1 MDIELKSVIEEMN
14 KGVAALRSEVE
25 SKGDKET
32 IGRLEAEV
40 ARTLEAKS
48 ALEGRISAMEAA
60 QSRVGTFAKGTEAG
74 DEYKTAFVN
83 FLRKSQDYSAK
94 SVVTELAT
102 KQVNIGTPAAGG
114 VAVPEVIATDIARV
128 AGTRSAIRAL
138 ARVVTVGTADY
149 KELLNLGGA
158 ASEWVGETTTRNVT
172 DTPTLKEVAPTF
184 GEIAARAQATNWSL
198 EDIFFDVQ
206 AWLVNELAREFGAKE
221 AKAFIDGDGANKPTG
236 LLNGTT
242 VGVVKT
248 GVAGAFGAN
257 PYDNI
262 IDLITA
268 VKGEYQ
274 ANANFVMNT
283 KTFASLIKVKDTTGA
298 YLFPQNLSGKLEQ
311 SILGYAVNI
320 DDQMPD
326 VAANAKSILFGDFAR
341 GYLIADRIGMS
352 LLVNPYKTS
361 GLVEFEGR
369 KRVGGIVK
377 DADALRALH
386 FAA

>member
-1 MDIELKSVIEEMN
+1 MDIELKSVIDEMN

-32 IGRLEAEV
+32 IARLEAEV

-94 SVVTELAT
+94 SAVTELAT

-172 DTPTLKEVAPTF
+172 DTPTLKEIAPTF

-236 LLNGTT
+236 LLNGTA

-248 GVAGAFGAN
+248 GVSGAFGAN

-262 IDLITA
+262 IDLITS

-386 FAA
+386 FAV